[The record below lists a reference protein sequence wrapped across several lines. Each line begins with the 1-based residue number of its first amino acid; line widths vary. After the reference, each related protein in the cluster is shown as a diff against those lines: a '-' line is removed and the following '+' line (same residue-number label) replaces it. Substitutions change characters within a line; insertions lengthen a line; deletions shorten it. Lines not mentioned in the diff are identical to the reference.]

1 MDDIRGLEC
10 TPVPCRDRERS
21 ADPLPTLGGAVV
33 AWGERGGESVAR
45 RVALSGMF
53 LTP

>member
-10 TPVPCRDRERS
+10 TPVPCRDGRGARILSRLWEGRS
-21 ADPLPTLGGAVV
+21 
-33 AWGERGGESVAR
+33 WGERGGESVAR